1 MKKVLILVEGQT
13 EETFVKQVLAP
24 YLNRFDIF
32 IIPTIIVTKRV
43 KRGADFKGGVPEY
56 PKVRNEILR
65 LLSGSSA
72 TIITNLIEL
81 NFI

>member
-13 EETFVKQVLAP
+13 EETFVKQVLSP

-43 KRGADFKGGVPEY
+43 KIGADFKGGVPEY
-56 PKVRNEILR
+56 PKEM
-65 LLSGSSA
+65 GSDL
-72 TIITNLIEL
+72 TIDFSPFSSHFFNH
-81 NFI
+81 F